1 MTTVTTDSLNV
12 DLLSFA
18 AAGNALGIR
27 FALHYG
33 ADLHATDG
41 RHQTA
46 VQLAEQNGHTRLAQ
60 WLLDM
65 RAPRT
70 V

>member
-1 MTTVTTDSLNV
+1 MSTVTTDRLNL

-33 ADLHATDG
+33 AELHATNG

-46 VQLAEQNGHTRLAQ
+46 VQLAEQNGHNRVAQ

-70 V
+70 A

>member
-1 MTTVTTDSLNV
+1 VSTVTPQDLNL

-27 FALHYG
+27 FALEYG

-46 VQLAEQNGHTRLAQ
+46 VQLAEQNGHTQVVQ
-60 WLLDM
+60 WLLAM

-70 V
+70 A

>member
-1 MTTVTTDSLNV
+1 MSTVTPEDLIL

-18 AAGNALGIR
+18 AAGNSLGIR
-27 FALHYG
+27 FALEYG

-41 RHQTA
+41 RGQTA
-46 VQLAEQNGHTRLAQ
+46 VQLAEQNGHTKVVQ
-60 WLLDM
+60 WLLEM

-70 V
+70 A